1 MSSKVIEDRIRW
13 NERYRAGRESVL
25 HATLTRFYHLA
36 PVGMAL
42 DIACGTGETSI
53 FLAKKGFKVDA
64 FDISDVAIRRA
75 RRKAREEG
83 VRVNF
88 KICEATKFSFK
99 PETYDLIINF
109 YFLERRTFPKIQ
121 RALKKGGLLIF
132 ETYNEEHLGVN
143 PAFNPSYLL
152 KKGELLDSFKDLE
165 LLYYCEVANITTY
178 VGRKS

>member
-1 MSSKVIEDRIRW
+1 VIEDRIRW

-36 PVGMAL
+36 PVGRAL

-64 FDISDVAIRRA
+64 FDISDVAIKRA

-152 KKGELLDSFKDLE
+152 KRGELLNSFKDLE